1 MEKFAHLIQPLRD
14 LADNWNIDIARDL
27 EEYLEIL
34 EGITFTFE
42 DGGKALNFAQAAL
55 LIQGSACVYSKK
67 VEYLYNLVFQALE
80 FITTRKFV
88 PLLGGGKKNTL
99 APKHFTIVFRNR
111 RTVQAE
117 ESAAGEEQKEKEDDP
132 TDAEFLSL
140 DDLPSEHFSSQKQDF
155 AFPHSASHTPRPSR
169 NEHRPR

>member
-88 PLLGGGKKNTL
+88 PLFGGGEK
-99 APKHFTIVFRNR
+99 KHFGAKTFHNR
-111 RTVQAE
+111 FSKQ
-117 ESAAGEEQKEKEDDP
+117 ED
-132 TDAEFLSL
+132 
-140 DDLPSEHFSSQKQDF
+140 SSGRRIRGRGRAKRKGRR
-155 AFPHSASHTPRPSR
+155 SH
-169 NEHRPR
+169 